1 MNNNENYLGTERA
14 SELLQALIEEV
25 EGVEWRGSRSPLPA
39 EGGPAVDLVV
49 EVLVRRRVVTLQV
62 GVRQVGEP
70 RMLQRFAG
78 EVEAAGAEV
87 RGHPVLVAPF
97 VSSRGRDLCK
107 TLGLSFVDTAGNA
120 YLNVPGLLV
129 ERSGRKNPRRERR
142 ELRGLFSTK
151 ASWVARRLF
160 AEPDR
165 EWTMTELSRESDV
178 SLGHVKK
185 VVDRLSGEDLV
196 EKTWGAIRLTDPGG
210 LLDMWREAYVPQ
222 EWTGYHSPVRQ
233 QEDLV
238 ERMGDLEDDEWAL
251 TLGAGISLVAPF
263 VRSTDVHVYV
273 IGTVDPIVDALDL
286 TPVEFGGN
294 VHLSTPDDKGVMF
307 GSRRAGGVTVVSD
320 LQLYLDLY
328 NWPARGREQ
337 AEHLRET
344 VVGV

>member
-1 MNNNENYLGTERA
+1 M
-14 SELLQALIEEV
+14 
-25 EGVEWRGSRSPLPA
+25 
-39 EGGPAVDLVV
+39 
-49 EVLVRRRVVTLQV
+49 
-62 GVRQVGEP
+62 
-70 RMLQRFAG
+70 
-78 EVEAAGAEV
+78 
-87 RGHPVLVAPF
+87 
-97 VSSRGRDLCK
+97 
-107 TLGLSFVDTAGNA
+107 DTAGNA

-129 ERSGRKNPRRERR
+129 ERSGRENPRRERR

-165 EWTMTELSRESDV
+165 AWTMTELSRESGV

-196 EKTWGAIRLTDPGG
+196 EKAWGAIRLTDPGG
-210 LLDMWREAYVPQ
+210 ILDMWRETYVPQ
-222 EWTGYHSPVRQ
+222 VWIGYHSPVRQ

-238 ERMGDLEDDEWAL
+238 GRMGGLEDDEWAL
-251 TLGAGISLVAPF
+251 TLGAGATLVAPF

-294 VHLSTPDDKGVMF
+294 VHLSTPDDEGVMF
-307 GSRRAGGVTVVSD
+307 GSRRVGGVTVVSD